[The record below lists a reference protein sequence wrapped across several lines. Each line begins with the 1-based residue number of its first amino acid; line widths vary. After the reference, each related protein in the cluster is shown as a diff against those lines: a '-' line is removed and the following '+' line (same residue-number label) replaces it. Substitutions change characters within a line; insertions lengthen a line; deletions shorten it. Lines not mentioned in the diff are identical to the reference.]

1 MFAAAFVIS
10 LFVEFWI
17 LRSRQQFTIIFND
30 FDSELPALFELVT
43 SNWFAVIVPVLAV
56 LSVAKEI
63 LVRNGHFTLICNGIH
78 ILLVLTV
85 GGLYA
90 SGVFLPLIHLMDN
103 QSG

>member
-43 SNWFAVIVPVLAV
+43 SNWFAAIVPVLAV

-63 LVRNGHFTLICNGIH
+63 LVRNAN
-78 ILLVLTV
+78 
-85 GGLYA
+85 
-90 SGVFLPLIHLMDN
+90 SP
-103 QSG
+103 